1 MLKSIAHRR
10 KLRDDFMACLLNR
23 ILNNFW
29 VISLNLLSSPLISSS
44 VLIICLT
51 KLASVSGSVL
61 LNLYPQTQPPPSTL
75 SVTHPHTKTNFL
87 AGLKSVFQRLRI
99 KNYVDV
105 VSVKVLSD

>member
-10 KLRDDFMACLLNR
+10 KLRDDFMACLLTR

-51 KLASVSGSVL
+51 KLASVSGLVL

-75 SVTHPHTKTNFL
+75 SVTHTKTNFL

>member
-1 MLKSIAHRR
+1 
-10 KLRDDFMACLLNR
+10 
-23 ILNNFW
+23 
-29 VISLNLLSSPLISSS
+29 
-44 VLIICLT
+44 
-51 KLASVSGSVL
+51 L

-105 VSVKVLSD
+105 ISVKVLSD

>member
-10 KLRDDFMACLLNR
+10 KPRDDFMACLLTR

-61 LNLYPQTQPPPSTL
+61 LNLYRS
-75 SVTHPHTKTNFL
+75 
-87 AGLKSVFQRLRI
+87 LRYPAH
-99 KNYVDV
+99 NNQESYGATAM
-105 VSVKVLSD
+105 L